1 MSIRESVL
9 GPGPSHHDRQ
19 NKNHDHQK
27 DYDYKT
33 RKPGCDL
40 KARLEGKIF
49 LVGFKLKRNRAIAL
63 R

>member
-19 NKNHDHQK
+19 NKNHDHPK
-27 DYDYKT
+27 DYKT